1 MIFRTVYWMIRSR
14 FFSSPLGLHEVGR
27 IRMRARLTDIDV
39 LKHINNGMYLSLM
52 DLGRVDLL
60 VRAGTW
66 QRLQRLGYYPVVG
79 SATMTYRK
87 SITWRQAFT
96 LETRIVGYDERAV
109 YVEQRFVV
117 DGEIAARGIMQG
129 RFLKRTGGTVSMRE
143 LGEALGV
150 DVTTSPVPEWVRRW
164 ADDARL
170 PSGRTP
176 TPSVWDDG
184 AS

>member
-1 MIFRTVYWMIRSR
+1 MIFRIAYWWMRSR
-14 FFSSPLGLHEVGR
+14 FFSSRLDLRDVGR
-27 IRMRARLTDIDV
+27 ITMKARLTDIDL

-52 DLGRVDLL
+52 DIGRVDLL
-60 VRAGTW
+60 MRAGTW
-66 QRLQRLGYYPVVG
+66 QRLSRLGYYPVVG

-87 SITWRQAFT
+87 SITWRQTFT
-96 LETRIVGYDERAV
+96 LETRIVGYDERAC

-117 DGEIAARGIMQG
+117 DGEIAARGIMQE
-129 RFLKRTGGTVSMRE
+129 RFLKRTGGTVSMQE

-150 DVTTSPVPEWVRRW
+150 DVTTQPVPEWVRRW

-176 TPSVWDDG
+176 TPSVWEG
-184 AS
+184 